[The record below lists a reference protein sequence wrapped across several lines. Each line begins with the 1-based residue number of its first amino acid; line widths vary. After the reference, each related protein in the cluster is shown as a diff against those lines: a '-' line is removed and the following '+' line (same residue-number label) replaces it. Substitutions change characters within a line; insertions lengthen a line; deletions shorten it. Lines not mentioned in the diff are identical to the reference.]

1 MQHSASVCWLKHWAT
16 NDLQPT
22 QCLLGLEALCFD
34 AVMVKRAMSNSLS
47 TSSDPAQ
54 TFSERLNQNCFCITL
69 DRRSLCEALEQ
80 EAGNPEF
87 CETFIRPKEHLFS
100 NVPVFLSAVEV
111 AWMHDVVVAIE
122 QVARLPAYQAAVL
135 SWAPEISR
143 EYHGPVGALMGYDF
157 HLGVDGPRLIE
168 INTNAGGAFLNA
180 LLARAQRAC
189 CAERDMGLKPLAFED
204 VAFGMFQD
212 EWMRQRGSGA
222 ARRIAIVDDRPEEQY
237 LYPEFVL
244 VRQVLAAR
252 GVDAVI
258 ADPSQLVHEAGRL
271 NFEGKPIDL
280 VYNRLTDFA
289 FDQPE
294 HKALRDAYRNGSV
307 VVTPNPYNHA
317 LLADKRNLSILSDP
331 AMIGGWGLEPTL
343 LAQLRSVPRTVLV
356 TPENVEDLW
365 KSRKDLFFKPTG
377 GHGGKAVY
385 RGDKV
390 TKNVWA
396 EIERGGYVAQ
406 TLVKPSERM
415 IRIDDALQARKMDVR
430 LYTYDGQ
437 LLLVAARLY
446 QGQTTNFRTPG
457 GGFAPV
463 FVI

>member
-1 MQHSASVCWLKHWAT
+1 VAEM
-16 NDLQPT
+16 
-22 QCLLGLEALCFD
+22 
-34 AVMVKRAMSNSLS
+34 
-47 TSSDPAQ
+47 
-54 TFSERLNQNCFCITL
+54 
-69 DRRSLCEALEQ
+69 Q
-80 EAGNPEF
+80 EA
-87 CETFIRPKEHLFS
+87 
-100 NVPVFLSAVEV
+100 V
-111 AWMHDVVVAIE
+111 AAIE
-122 QVARLPAYQAAVL
+122 TTARFAAYKASVL

-143 EYHGPVGALMGYDF
+143 EDYGPVGALMGYDF
-157 HLGVDGPRLIE
+157 HLSKDGPRLIE

-189 CAERDMGLKPLAFED
+189 CADMDIPLAPEAFEEA
-204 VAFGMFQD
+204 AFRMFQD
-212 EWMRQRGSGA
+212 EWMRQRGHGA
-222 ARRIAIVDDRPEEQY
+222 ARRIVIVDDRPEEQY

-244 VRQVLAAR
+244 ARQALAAR

-258 ADPSQLVHEAGRL
+258 ADAAHLGYENGRL
-271 NFEGKPIDL
+271 TVDGDTIDL
-280 VYNRLTDFA
+280 VYNRVTDFA

-294 HKALRDAYRNGSV
+294 HTALREAYRDGAV

-331 AMIGGWGLEPTL
+331 AMLEGWGLEPTL
-343 LAQLRSVPRTVLV
+343 LAQLKSVPRTVLV
-356 TPENVEDLW
+356 TPENADELR
-365 KSRKDLFFKPTG
+365 KSRKNLFFKPTG

-390 TKNVWA
+390 TKGVWA

-415 IRIDDALQARKMDVR
+415 IKIDDAFQARKMDVR
-430 LYTYDGQ
+430 LYTYDGKV
-437 LLLVAARLY
+437 LLVAARLY
-446 QGQTTNFRTPG
+446 HGQTTNFRTPG